1 MHETA
6 VRSRLVI
13 DPSAAM
19 RRDFVPKRAASMQES
34 GARAGP
40 PYEHRVTRI
49 VSALALALACAAH
62 ARAAEA
68 KPACAT
74 KGAREHA
81 ELGVVRHRDPACLR
95 SVWLGADLG
104 GVVLPARLG
113 LFDRT
118 VWTLRTGPAWAIRLA
133 PWMSLGG
140 RHGLSV
146 YDAETVRLRVHDHQ
160 VEAAAHPLSAS
171 RPGVHDRL
179 AIGLET
185 HAVLRSTVD
194 GVQFKLGGVRDAVV
208 YAGYGI
214 DHTLTKRWSLG
225 WHAHFRHAWVFRD
238 TQRQL
243 RAGARVAFFPTPA
256 HRLAATAIGF
266 FVDRSPTQAG
276 GSVPRRGVYGQ
287 LGVEY
292 SWMSKVGVGPAL
304 SVRYTTGFLT
314 GEAPIY
320 EARSESM
327 STSYADA
334 TVGLRFVW
342 K

>member
-1 MHETA
+1 VE
-6 VRSRLVI
+6 I
-13 DPSAAM
+13 DPSAGS
-19 RRDFVPKRAASMQES
+19 RRDFVPKRAASRREGGT
-34 GARAGP
+34 GAAT
-40 PYEHRVTRI
+40 PYEQQVPRAARI
-49 VSALALALACAAH
+49 LPALAVALACAGH
-62 ARAAEA
+62 ARAADA
-68 KPACAT
+68 APKPTCAT
-74 KGAREHA
+74 KHAREHA

-95 SVWLGADLG
+95 GLWLGADLG

-133 PWMSLGG
+133 PWLSAGG

-146 YDAETVRLRVHDHQ
+146 YDAGNVRLRVHDHQ
-160 VEAAAHPLSAS
+160 VEVAAHPLASA

-179 AIGLET
+179 SIGLET

-194 GVQFKLGGVRDAVV
+194 GVQFKLGGVRDAVL

-214 DHTLTKRWSLG
+214 DHRLTTRWSLG

-238 TQRQL
+238 TQRQI

-256 HRLAATAIGF
+256 HRIAATAVGF

-287 LGVEY
+287 FGLEY
-292 SWMSKVGVGPAL
+292 SWMSRVGIGPAL
-304 SVRYTTGFLT
+304 NVRYTTGFLT

-334 TVGLRFVW
+334 TLGLRFVW